1 MKRRKMY
8 VPIMNRNKK
17 TILIKLFKN
26 GYIVENE
33 PFCRND
39 DSDSHKVFFQSIVDG
54 YVPRELEREVRL
66 EGKKV
71 VVEDHR
77 TETYVPPPSRF
88 YGKAN
93 KMRPSMYELMLGID
107 CRKLPIKRETK
118 LSNKRNLYDKG
129 KPKAGIK
136 IELANHDSMILE
148 ITEDWDN
155 EDLYAAI
162 QQRSNES
169 SWELQGGLRLQPIEC
184 NHTKIF
190 KAGYGGMPIIQVRR

>member
-1 MKRRKMY
+1 MTRRKMY
-8 VPIMNRNKK
+8 VPIMNRNEKK
-17 TILIKLFKN
+17 ILIKLFKN

-39 DSDSHKVFFQSIVDG
+39 DSDAHKAFFQSVVDG

-71 VVEDHR
+71 VVEGHL

-93 KMRPSMYELMLGID
+93 KMQSSMYELMIWID
-107 CRKLPIKRETK
+107 YRKLPIKREMK
-118 LSNKRNLYDKG
+118 LSNKRSLYDKD

-162 QQRSNES
+162 QERSNES
-169 SWELQGGLRLQPIEC
+169 SWELQGGLQLQPIEC

>member
-1 MKRRKMY
+1 MTRRKMY
-8 VPIMNRNKK
+8 VPIMNRNEKK
-17 TILIKLFKN
+17 ILIKLFKN

-39 DSDSHKVFFQSIVDG
+39 DSDAHKAFFQSVVDG

-71 VVEDHR
+71 VVEGHL

-93 KMRPSMYELMLGID
+93 KMQSSMYELMIWID
-107 CRKLPIKRETK
+107 YRKLPIKREMK
-118 LSNKRNLYDKG
+118 LSNKRSLYDKD

-162 QQRSNES
+162 QERSNES
-169 SWELQGGLRLQPIEC
+169 SWELQGGLQLQPLFFVYTIHHTQG
-184 NHTKIF
+184 NHHQIF
-190 KAGYGGMPIIQVRR
+190 LSTC

>member
-1 MKRRKMY
+1 M
-8 VPIMNRNKK
+8 
-17 TILIKLFKN
+17 
-26 GYIVENE
+26 
-33 PFCRND
+33 
-39 DSDSHKVFFQSIVDG
+39 
-54 YVPRELEREVRL
+54 
-66 EGKKV
+66 
-71 VVEDHR
+71 VVEGHL

-93 KMRPSMYELMLGID
+93 KMQSSMYELMIWID
-107 CRKLPIKRETK
+107 YRKLPIKREMK
-118 LSNKRNLYDKG
+118 LSNKRSLYDKD

-162 QQRSNES
+162 QERSNES
-169 SWELQGGLRLQPIEC
+169 SWELQGGLQLQPIEC